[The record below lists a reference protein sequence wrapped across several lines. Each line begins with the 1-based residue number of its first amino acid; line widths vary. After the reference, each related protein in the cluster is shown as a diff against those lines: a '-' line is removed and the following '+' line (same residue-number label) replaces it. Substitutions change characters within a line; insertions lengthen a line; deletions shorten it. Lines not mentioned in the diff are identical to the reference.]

1 MDDMFDVYPF
11 NLKENQHKVRIINT
25 GRRKRGE
32 GLDGPQNLAAID
44 KTRQSRRRQRRSSSR
59 RRQRRSSSSRLS
71 NEEKRLMEL
80 FKNVPDPK
88 PGNTHNQADSKV
100 QEMLKEVGLAGNVGS
115 NRRRKPKKQRR
126 KTKKQRKRSR
136 K

>member
-1 MDDMFDVYPF
+1 
-11 NLKENQHKVRIINT
+11 
-25 GRRKRGE
+25 
-32 GLDGPQNLAAID
+32 
-44 KTRQSRRRQRRSSSR
+44 RQRRSSSR